1 MRNGKRRKIVVDTNL
16 WISFLMSV
24 SIRRRLNRLLD
35 SDDIDLLFSQELFD
49 ELETTAKR
57 RKFHKY
63 FDVSHVDDLIEM
75 LVEVAEVVPV
85 RSMVEICRDPK
96 DNFLLALAQDGVAD
110 YLITG
115 DHDLLSVKKL
125 GKTKIVTLS
134 DFEKMLNE

>member
-1 MRNGKRRKIVVDTNL
+1 M
-16 WISFLMSV
+16 MPQ
-24 SIRRRLNRLLD
+24 SIRQRLNRLLV
-35 SDDIDLLFSQELFD
+35 SDDIDLLFSKELFD

-57 RKFHKY
+57 RKFRKY
-63 FDVSHVDDLIEM
+63 FDASQVDDLLEM
-75 LVEVAEVVPV
+75 FVEVGKVVPV
-85 RSMVEICRDPK
+85 RSVVAICRDPK